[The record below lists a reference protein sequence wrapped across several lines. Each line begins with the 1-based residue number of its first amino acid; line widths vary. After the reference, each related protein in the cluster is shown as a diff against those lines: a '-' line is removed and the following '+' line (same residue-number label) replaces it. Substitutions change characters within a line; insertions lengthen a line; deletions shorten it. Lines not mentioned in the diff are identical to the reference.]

1 MKIYFDNANLGATND
16 LNNYAQ
22 KLACKLT
29 QSGHEI
35 VGAHDN
41 PDAQI
46 SFTQIVNKVAPTLL
60 RLDRICFNSD
70 QDWKSQNAPIKAS
83 YEKADAVVV
92 QSEYDRGLVEHH
104 FGKRD
109 NVHVVLNGTCHD
121 AIGQIEPM
129 NIKADIPQLAKY
141 EEFWM
146 CAAHWRPHK
155 RLKDN
160 IRYFEAHAPDN
171 AAMLVFGKADDQDA
185 LNEVTGIASDRVV
198 YVGEQPWPVLIGAMK
213 ACSTFVHLA
222 WLDHCPN
229 VVVDAIACGCYIVC
243 SNAGGTKEIPNS
255 LPLNGFE
262 WTEVHDT
269 QTFGPCKLYDP
280 PGLDVKISINYE
292 ISAWVPLRDYPL
304 PGPDDLMTFGDA
316 IRYTRI
322 LEEMVSNK
330 KEEQNE

>member
-1 MKIYFDNANLGATND
+1 MKIYFDNVNFGANNGP
-16 LNNYAQ
+16 NNYAQ
-22 KLACKLT
+22 KLARKLT

-35 VGAHDN
+35 VGPNDN

-46 SFTQIVNKVAPTLL
+46 SFIQIVNKVAPTLL
-60 RLDRICFNSD
+60 RLDGIYFNSE
-70 QDWKSQNAPIKAS
+70 QDWQSQNAPIKAS

-92 QSEYDRGLVEHH
+92 QSEYDQGLVEHH

-121 AIGQIEPM
+121 IIEQIEPM

-160 IRYFEAHAPDN
+160 VRYFEAHAPDN
-171 AAMLVFGKADDQDA
+171 AAMLVFGKADDQDV
-185 LNEVTGIASDRVV
+185 LNEVADIASDRVV

-229 VVVDAIACGCYIVC
+229 VVVDAMACGCHIVC
-243 SNAGGTKEIPNS
+243 SNAGGTKEIPGRS
-255 LPLNGFE
+255 FLNGLE
-262 WTEVHDT
+262 WTEVQDT
-269 QTFGPCKLYDP
+269 ENFWSVRT
-280 PGLDVKISINYE
+280 
-292 ISAWVPLRDYPL
+292 LRP
-304 PGPDDLMTFGDA
+304 
-316 IRYTRI
+316 TRPRCQ
-322 LEEMVSNK
+322 K
-330 KEEQNE
+330 RWDQP